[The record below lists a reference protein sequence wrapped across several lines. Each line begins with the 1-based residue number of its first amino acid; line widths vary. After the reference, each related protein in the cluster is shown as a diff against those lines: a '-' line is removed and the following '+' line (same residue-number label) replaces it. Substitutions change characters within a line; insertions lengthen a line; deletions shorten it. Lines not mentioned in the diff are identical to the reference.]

1 MESSRKIERR
11 KVEASS
17 LKITAFCHATEEC
30 SRVEESMK
38 NLLPEDIR
46 SQFTAIVRHEKGY
59 YGNPIAIMSLEV
71 KNPVLVNSVIK
82 YIASKLEESEKRI
95 LKITSRLRYDPG
107 EKKFTVR
114 FSKQS
119 LFRSKFQLSDTDDVV
134 KLTVHLKNIKNHKD
148 LEEFLSEM
156 NLIT

>member
-1 MESSRKIERR
+1 LASSRKTERR
-11 KVEASS
+11 KVEALT

-46 SQFTAIVRHEKGY
+46 SQLTTVVKHEKGY
-59 YGNPIAIMSLEV
+59 YGNPITIMTIEV
-71 KNPVLVNSVIK
+71 KNPVLVGSIMK
-82 YIASKLEESEKRI
+82 YIASKLEETEKRI

-119 LFRSKFQLSDTDDVV
+119 LLRSKFQLSDTDDVV
-134 KLTVHLKNIKNHKD
+134 KLIVHLKNIKSPKD
-148 LEEFLSEM
+148 LEEFLSDM
-156 NLIT
+156 NLIA

>member
-1 MESSRKIERR
+1 MASSRKTERR
-11 KVEASS
+11 KVEVSS

-46 SQFTAIVRHEKGY
+46 SQFTAVVRSERGY
-59 YGNPIAIMSLEV
+59 YGNPITIMTLEV
-71 KNPVLVNSVIK
+71 KNSVLVSSILK
-82 YIASKLEESEKRI
+82 YIASRLDETEKRI
-95 LKITSRLRYDPG
+95 LRITSRLRYDPG

-119 LFRSKFQLSDTDDVV
+119 LLRSKFQLSDTDDIV